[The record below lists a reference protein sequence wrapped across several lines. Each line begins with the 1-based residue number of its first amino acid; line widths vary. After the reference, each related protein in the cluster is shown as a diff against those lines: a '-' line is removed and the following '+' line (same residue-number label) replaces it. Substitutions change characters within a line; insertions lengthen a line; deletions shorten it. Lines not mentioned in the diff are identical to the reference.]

1 MAAAPQWPPQ
11 GPSEQQPTFNDAT
24 NDTDN
29 SSFDA
34 ETQVNGSNQDTG
46 RDGQSQYTSDQ
57 AKAGG
62 LEEEDDRYYWEREPE
77 ENMSVTTQTQ
87 LWHQAHW
94 MGAKAVEGMEVVGEV
109 CANIFGF
116 NNSEFQDIYNSY
128 KRQQVCSL
136 IFWRDVRKLF
146 ECTVQRKSRRT
157 GVGGA
162 AKASRARTA
171 ENA

>member
-128 KRQQVCSL
+128 KRQQEWEEQQKQAERERL
-136 IFWRDVRKLF
+136 KMLKEKELEKFR
-146 ECTVQRKSRRT
+146 QSRRT
-157 GVGGA
+157 
-162 AKASRARTA
+162 SPE
-171 ENA
+171 ENT